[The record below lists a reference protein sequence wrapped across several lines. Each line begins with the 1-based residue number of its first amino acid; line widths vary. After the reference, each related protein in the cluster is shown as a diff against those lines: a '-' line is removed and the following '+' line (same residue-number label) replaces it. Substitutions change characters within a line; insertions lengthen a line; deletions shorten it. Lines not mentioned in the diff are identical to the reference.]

1 MELLRALAVCAEP
14 PHAATARVADT
25 LGLPAPSAADHTD
38 TFVFQLYPYASVY
51 LGPEGMLGGE
61 ARDRIAGF
69 LRTLGAT
76 PPAEPD
82 HLTVLLTAAAEL
94 AACEAGASDA
104 DAAAAWRRSRTALL
118 WEHLA
123 AWVPLFADR
132 VVAHGGPYAA
142 WASLLLDTLRH
153 EADTVGPAPALPL
166 HLRAAPTLDDPR
178 HDGAGFLDQLLA
190 PVRTGVVLTR
200 TDLTRAASDLGLG
213 SRIGERRYVLSAL
226 LSQQPDAVLGWL
238 AHEADRRATAHAR
251 HTSWAGTIAT
261 FWHDRALSTATL
273 LRDLAGDAADAA
285 ARPSAVVTGGAWQT

>member
-1 MELLRALAVCAEP
+1 MELLRALAVLAEP
-14 PHAATARVADT
+14 PHGATVRVADT
-25 LGLPAPSAADHTD
+25 LGLAAPTAADHTD

-94 AACEAGASDA
+94 AAREAGASDA
-104 DAAAAWRRSRTALL
+104 DAAAAWRRSRAALL

-123 AWVPLFADR
+123 AWVPPFADR
-132 VVAHGGPYAA
+132 VVAYGGPYAA
-142 WASLLLDTLRH
+142 WADLLVDALRH
-153 EADTVGPAPALPL
+153 EAETVGPAPALPL

-178 HDGAGFLDQLLA
+178 HGGAAFLDQLLA
-190 PVRTGVVLTR
+190 PVRTGTVLTR
-200 TDLTRAASDLGLG
+200 SDLVRAARDLGLG

-238 AHEADRRATAHAR
+238 AEEADRRAAAHAR
-251 HTSWAGTIAT
+251 HTGWTGAIAT
-261 FWHDRALSTATL
+261 FWHDRAVTTATL
-273 LRDLAGDAADAA
+273 LRDLADAA